1 MKKKIAM
8 LAVLVMAV
16 IASAYSVS
24 GTYAKYITTKTVSD
38 SARVAKWQ
46 IGELTTMDLFK
57 ESYLSDAVKSSVN
70 GEDIVAPGTSGS
82 YTFQVTG
89 SVETNYRL
97 NLEVT
102 TATDTVGQ
110 IVYKLDGNKVGTNG
124 TISELKTAL
133 ERLYDG
139 TTVYTAG
146 NISETQHTIS
156 WEWVFEDALDAS
168 KDTTDTALGT
178 AGTATVE
185 LKVEITAIQT
195 TDSPSA

>member
-57 ESYLSDAVKSSVN
+57 ESYLSDAVKSSDGKDV
-70 GEDIVAPGTSGS
+70 VAPGTSGT

-110 IVYKLDGNKVGTNG
+110 IVYKLDGNKVGTSG

-133 ERLYDG
+133 EALYNG
-139 TTVYTAG
+139 TTVYSAG
-146 NISETQHTIS
+146 DINGTQHTIS
-156 WEWVFEDALDAS
+156 WEWVFEDALDTS

-178 AGTATVE
+178 AGTAKVE
-185 LKVEITAIQT
+185 LEVEITAIQT
-195 TDSPSA
+195 QDAPLA

>member
-46 IGELTTMDLFK
+46 IDELTSMNLFNS
-57 ESYLSDAVKSSVN
+57 SYLSDAVKSSDGKDV
-70 GEDIVAPGTSGS
+70 VAPGTSGT

-97 NLEVT
+97 VLDVKK
-102 TATDTVGQ
+102 ATDTVGQ
-110 IVYKLDGNKVGTNG
+110 IVYKLDSNTYNN
-124 TISELKTAL
+124 ISDLSAAL
-133 ERLYDG
+133 EALYDG
-139 TTVYTAG
+139 NTIYSAG
-146 NISETQHTIS
+146 DINGTQHTIS
-156 WEWVFEDALDAS
+156 WEWVFEDASDTS

-178 AGTATVE
+178 AGTAKVE
-185 LKVEITAIQT
+185 LEVEITAIQT
-195 TDSPSA
+195 QDVPSA